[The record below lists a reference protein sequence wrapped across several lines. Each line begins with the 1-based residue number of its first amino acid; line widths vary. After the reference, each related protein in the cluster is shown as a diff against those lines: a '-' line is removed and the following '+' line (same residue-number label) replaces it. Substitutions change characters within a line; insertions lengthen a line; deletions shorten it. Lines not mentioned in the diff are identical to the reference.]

1 MVEKRKTDEN
11 NILEKDVFYLQKDR
25 AGVDPY
31 VLAEGVFENVL
42 KLSHLLARNF
52 KNKEIKISE
61 LKKQLLL
68 LESKGIK
75 FSPFVKR
82 FVLQNFPTCVR
93 EVSDKGE
100 KEKNIL
106 IWMHHKALT
115 DPTLL
120 HIDFV
125 EYKRV
130 LAKDFSSLDK
140 AFFLNACSVTEQLIS
155 ADSKATLFKSPDI
168 RINEIENETL
178 VKVPEM
184 VKAAVKHNL
193 FSFKRERIRLSAQ
206 KSPLLIENYALL
218 KKMCQKYLAD
228 MPTHVKKCPFET
240 KKKTIRTGRT
250 KS

>member
-1 MVEKRKTDEN
+1 MAEKRKLEKQ
-11 NILEKDVFYLQKDR
+11 NIFKKDVFHLPKGKDEIS
-25 AGVDPY
+25 VPI
-31 VLAEGVFENVL
+31 LNEGVFENVL
-42 KLSHLLARNF
+42 KLSHLLVHNF

-82 FVLQNFPTCVR
+82 FVLQNFPICMR

-106 IWMHHKALT
+106 NWMYHKALM

-155 ADSKATLFKSPDI
+155 GDSKATLFKSPDI
-168 RINEIENETL
+168 RINEIENDTL
-178 VKVPEM
+178 VKVPER
-184 VKAAVKHNL
+184 VKVAVKHNL
-193 FSFKRERIRLSAQ
+193 FFFKRERIRLSSQ
-206 KSPLLIENYALL
+206 KSPILIENYALL
-218 KKMCQKYLAD
+218 KRMCQKYLLD
-228 MPTHVKKCPFET
+228 MSFNAKKYPLEN
-240 KKKTIRTGRT
+240 KKKTIRKGRT